1 MPNTCI
7 TLSVIAQQHKNMSR
21 AVADMREELVLTLRL
36 TEQKGK
42 EETAPVLC
50 LLPRLVLT
58 IIKFQCLRALSL
70 LYKRFK
76 EGLNFPLKQNHTKAN
91 IS

>member
-7 TLSVIAQQHKNMSR
+7 ILSVIAQQHKNMSR

-42 EETAPVLC
+42 EEIAPVLC
-50 LLPRLVLT
+50 LLPRFVLT
-58 IIKFQCLRALSL
+58 IIIPTPPYLIS
-70 LYKRFK
+70 
-76 EGLNFPLKQNHTKAN
+76 PL
-91 IS
+91 